1 MTQAQSYTGV
11 KAARE
16 RDRRVEFVNSD
27 PRLVSIFMCF
37 LRNKDID
44 ESRLKARMMIHTQD
58 DETECGSYWK
68 RFALLDDYKLISTI
82 VKKPSIAKTLTLGT
96 VAIRLTLSAF
106 CAKSR
111 AMFQN

>member
-1 MTQAQSYTGV
+1 M
-11 KAARE
+11 
-16 RDRRVEFVNSD
+16 RVLLEEVC
-27 PRLVSIFMCF
+27 P
-37 LRNKDID
+37 
-44 ESRLKARMMIHTQD
+44 
-58 DETECGSYWK
+58 
-68 RFALLDDYKLISTI
+68 LDDYDFISTI